1 MKTSKGETHINNLD
15 RSWFLRVMCTP
26 YFLEG
31 YNPAVIAHDTENYK
45 SAIQLSTSEALTT
58 AYGS

>member
-1 MKTSKGETHINNLD
+1 MV
-15 RSWFLRVMCTP
+15 LRVMCTP
-26 YFLEG
+26 HFLGG
-31 YNPAVIAHDTENYK
+31 YNPTVIAHDTENYK